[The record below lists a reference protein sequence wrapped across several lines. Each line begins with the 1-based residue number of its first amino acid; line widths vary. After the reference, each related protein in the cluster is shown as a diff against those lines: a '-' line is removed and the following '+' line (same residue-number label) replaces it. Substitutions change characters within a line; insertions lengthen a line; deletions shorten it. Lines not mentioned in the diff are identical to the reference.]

1 MLLSLLALA
10 VAPAAVII
18 FFIYS
23 KDKYDREPLRNL
35 IISFLLGMACIVP
48 AIFIQLY
55 LQPVLHRYFPVHNI
69 AYYSIFA
76 FLIVALSE
84 ELCKFAM
91 LRFYAYPHRDFNE
104 PLDGIIYS
112 VMISMGFATL
122 ENIDYVLKYGFM
134 TGILRMFLSVP
145 AHAAFGAIMGY
156 HAGVAKF
163 APGYGGGHLLKGLL
177 LAVFFH
183 GAFDFFLFLQ
193 DSPQVKQYVS
203 NTLLFGGALLSYW
216 LAIRLSLRSIRLHQE
231 LSRAVYTKKEG
242 LL

>member
-1 MLLSLLALA
+1 MLSLLALA

-23 KDKYDREPLRNL
+23 KDKYDREPLKNL
-35 IISFLLGMACIVP
+35 IISFLLGMASIIP
-48 AIFIQLY
+48 AIFIQAG
-55 LQPVLHRYFPVHNI
+55 LQPVLDDYFPVHSF

-76 FLIVALSE
+76 FCIVALSE

-91 LRFYAYPHRDFNE
+91 LRFYAYRHRDFNE

-122 ENIDYVLKYGFM
+122 ENIDYVLKFGFM
-134 TGILRMFLSVP
+134 TGVLRMFLSVP

-156 HAGVAKF
+156 HVGVAKF
-163 APGYGGGHLLKGLL
+163 APEYATGHLIKGVL

-203 NTLLFGGALLSYW
+203 NTLLLGGALASYW
-216 LAIRLSLRSIRLHQE
+216 IAIRMSLRSIHLHQE
-231 LSRAVYTKKEG
+231 ISRAAYTKRDG